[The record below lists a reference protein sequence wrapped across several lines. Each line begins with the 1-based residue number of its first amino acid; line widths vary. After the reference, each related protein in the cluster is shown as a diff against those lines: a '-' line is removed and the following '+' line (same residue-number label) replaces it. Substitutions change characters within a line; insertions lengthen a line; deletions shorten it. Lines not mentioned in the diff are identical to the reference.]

1 MSSDQ
6 ERIND
11 EDDPVAL
18 SADTLAILNEFLQSK
33 REQESSE
40 SNGPDKQ
47 DMFEEDWVCFLI
59 VIDSK

>member
-6 ERIND
+6 EKIDN
-11 EDDPVAL
+11 EDDPVTL
-18 SADTLAILNEFLQSK
+18 PADTLAILNEFLQNK

-47 DMFEEDWVCFLI
+47 NMFEEDWVCLLL